1 MNEDEII
8 RTIDLKNMGF
18 DELEILSLALSEYNA
33 KLISIDGA
41 SVSNL
46 LGNYTDSHKSIV
58 ESLRDQIDCAL
69 YKLYQLP
76 IGRKEANYGNV
87 SRKSK
92 SS

>member
-1 MNEDEII
+1 MNEDKII

-33 KLISIDGA
+33 KLISIDGS

-46 LGNYTDSHKSIV
+46 LGNYTDNHKSIV

-69 YKLYQLP
+69 YKLY
-76 IGRKEANYGNV
+76 
-87 SRKSK
+87 
-92 SS
+92 